1 MSDKKDDAAIKVR
14 RQWNDR
20 RRIATYRLGDISEL
34 QWGRTSGGVQARTP
48 QPFVHG
54 YVMCDAM
61 IGGKLAHSCS
71 HGPAPHRIKVCLTRK
86 GNESVWKEVLAIVGP
101 SPGRPRRQPGGRTI
115 SSPMSLRTTP
125 AAQAQSFPADG
136 NDGKGRATSHECGDV
151 VEVRRQWNDWRIA
164 TYRLRDISELRWGW
178 RGGGLKWRTPQPF
191 VHGYVMCDARIGGI
205 LGTRARAALR
215 PTGSKCA
222 SPRRETSPSGRM
234 LRPSSGRAPSE
245 HADGLP
251 LEDARTSRRLYE

>member
-1 MSDKKDDAAIKVR
+1 MPRARASFRNRSSTGSSIAPGRLPPRSPPPPASGASPSISARGCAACGVDGNDGKGRAMSGKKDDAAIKVR

-136 NDGKGRATSHECGDV
+136 NDGKGRATSSRMRRRCRGAPA
-151 VEVRRQWNDWRIA
+151 VE
-164 TYRLRDISELRWGW
+164 
-178 RGGGLKWRTPQPF
+178 
-191 VHGYVMCDARIGGI
+191 
-205 LGTRARAALR
+205 
-215 PTGSKCA
+215 
-222 SPRRETSPSGRM
+222 
-234 LRPSSGRAPSE
+234 
-245 HADGLP
+245 
-251 LEDARTSRRLYE
+251 

>member
-1 MSDKKDDAAIKVR
+1 MSGKKDDAAIKVR

-20 RRIATYRLGDISEL
+20 RRIATYRVGDISEL

-115 SSPMSLRTTP
+115 SSPMSFRTTP

-136 NDGKGRATSHECGDV
+136 NDGKGRATSYECGDV

-191 VHGYVMCDARIGGI
+191 VHGYVMCDARIGGD
-205 LGTRARAALR
+205 LGHSCPRGAAPHRLKVCVTKKGNEFIWKDVAAIVGPRPERTRRRTAARGCTHEPQAI
-215 PTGSKCA
+215 
-222 SPRRETSPSGRM
+222 
-234 LRPSSGRAPSE
+234 
-245 HADGLP
+245 
-251 LEDARTSRRLYE
+251 